1 MGRDIWSPLELQGVE
16 SFDSGMA
23 ILRFRFKT
31 APIKQWDVS
40 RAFNLR
46 LKRYLDEAGIELAS
60 PRMNV
65 RYEVGGSPLEQA
77 TRGEQAPT
85 EG

>member
-1 MGRDIWSPLELQGVE
+1 
-16 SFDSGMA
+16 MA

-31 APIKQWDVS
+31 APIKQWEVS
-40 RAFNLR
+40 RAFNLK
-46 LKRYLDEAGIELAS
+46 LKRYLDDAGIELAS

-65 RYEVGGSPLEQA
+65 RYEVGGSPLDQA
-77 TRGEQAPT
+77 TRGGQAPS